1 MLWKKLNT
9 KTHIKSSPA
18 HETDFYFA
26 KIFSRRGKVKEEPEE
41 KIKENL
47 FMIMTIV
54 GTFFFRKDG
63 RD

>member
-26 KIFSRRGKVKEEPEE
+26 KIYSRRGKVKEEQEE
-41 KIKENL
+41 KIKEIYL
-47 FMIMTIV
+47 
-54 GTFFFRKDG
+54 
-63 RD
+63 